1 MFKAWVKLRLKD
13 KMLKLDGNTSLQ
25 LPTSYQTKF
34 NYVME
39 EQIDFKEK
47 KTEVQNKMFCVAL
60 KTENV

>member
-13 KMLKLDGNTSLQ
+13 KMLKLDGNTSLY

-47 KTEVQNKMFCVAL
+47 KTEV
-60 KTENV
+60 